1 MDQYLAYEIINIVF
15 SFTGMIL
22 SLLGLVFSMSFR
34 HLNKFSRYMFIIFFS
49 TLIAYSTSNVVF
61 LVSIDLL
68 DESYVLLSK
77 LSLFFESLFSAF
89 LMPLITVAIIHV
101 THRNPKKSKALWAV
115 ISLFFIYVV
124 LLIITQFTTF
134 IYYITPDNSYHRG
147 SYYQLLLVPP
157 ILMMFINLAYLFKNR
172 KNIARN
178 HLVFFSLYIII
189 PLICMLIQMALY
201 GIQFIVIGTTI
212 AAILMFRSVVAE
224 QLTLYV
230 EQQNTMAKQKTDIML
245 LQMRPHFIYNTMS
258 SIYYLCEQDP
268 KKAQTLVGDFTSYL
282 RKNMSAIATQ
292 ELIPFSEELE
302 HTRAYLAVEKARY
315 EKLLFVDYKPE
326 YTDFSLPPLT
336 LQPIVEN
343 SIKHGLD
350 QDLPPLHVQVHTYQK
365 DGNVYIVVKDNGP
378 GYDPTEN
385 QTENQTENLRIVHI
399 GLDSVKERLKL
410 MCNGTIKIEA
420 AQEGG
425 TIVTIC
431 IPK

>member
-1 MDQYLAYEIINIVF
+1 MDQYFIYEIINIVF
-15 SFTGMIL
+15 SSTGMIL
-22 SLLGLVFSMSFR
+22 SFFGLVFSLSF
-34 HLNKFSRYMFIIFFS
+34 KYMQKAYRAVFIIFFS
-49 TLIAYSTSNVVF
+49 ILLAYATSNVIF
-61 LVSIDLL
+61 LVSVDLL
-68 DESYVLLSK
+68 DESFVFLSK
-77 LSLFFESLFSAF
+77 LSLFIESFFSAS
-89 LMPLITVAIIHV
+89 LMPFITITILLITSKKAI
-101 THRNPKKSKALWAV
+101 TSKMLWAE

-134 IYYITPDNSYHRG
+134 IYYFTPDNEYHRG
-147 SYYQLLLVPP
+147 PYYPLLLVPP
-157 ILMMFINLAYLFKNR
+157 VLMMILNLIFLFINRANISR
-172 KNIARN
+172 KNLFYFTSYTA
-178 HLVFFSLYIII
+178 I
-189 PLICMLIQMALY
+189 PLICMIIQIALY

-212 AAILMFRSVVAE
+212 ASFLMFRAALSE
-224 QLTLYV
+224 QLMLYV
-230 EQQNTMAKQKTDIML
+230 KQQDTLAKQKTDIML

-258 SIYYLCEQDP
+258 SIYYLCAQDP

-282 RKNMSAIATQ
+282 RKNMSAIATH

-326 YTDFSLPPLT
+326 FTDFSLPPLT

-343 SIKHGLD
+343 SVKHGLD
-350 QDLPPLHVQVHTYQK
+350 QDLPPLHVQVRTYQK
-365 DGNVYIVVKDNGP
+365 DENVYIVVKDNGP

-385 QTENQTENLRIVHI
+385 QTENQKKVHI

>member
-258 SIYYLCEQDP
+258 SIYYLCAQDP
-268 KKAQTLVGDFTSYL
+268 KKAQTLVGDFTTYL
-282 RKNMSAIATQ
+282 RKNMSAIATH

-326 YTDFSLPPLT
+326 FTDFSLPPLT

-343 SIKHGLD
+343 SVKHGLD
-350 QDLPPLHVQVHTYQK
+350 QDLPPLHVQVRTYQK
-365 DGNVYIVVKDNGP
+365 DENVYIVVKDNGP

-385 QTENQTENLRIVHI
+385 QTENQKKVHI